1 MAAAL
6 PLMEKMLGQTHR
18 TAIAAVIDSI
28 RIVSPF
34 SRDKFLAGCFLETV
48 GNVLDASVDYLLS

>member
-1 MAAAL
+1 
-6 PLMEKMLGQTHR
+6 MEKMLGQTHR